1 MVKSV
6 EESARERR
14 DYVEQARAAF
24 RSQQP
29 GNAEEAA
36 PAEEAGTPAS
46 TFGIRLVIALLLFAG
61 FVYCDQENITFQGVG
76 SKQVVEQ
83 IEWNPVPTEKLDA
96 FFGDVSITGTK
107 EKSATKAEVK
117 EQNK

>member
-14 DYVEQARAAF
+14 NYVEQARAAF

-29 GNAEEAA
+29 GNIEEPA

-61 FVYCDQENITFQGVG
+61 FVYCDQEKITFQGIG

-83 IEWNPVPTEKLDA
+83 IEWNPLPVERLDA
-96 FFGDVSITGTK
+96 FFGDVSITSTK
-107 EKSATKAEVK
+107 EKADTKAEVK